1 MPDVFFVESNGREI
15 KSAIKTPDIPLY
27 VSGKGSGSEA
37 CLHAPSVP
45 FGPLKRDFVAS
56 LLLKMGS

>member
-1 MPDVFFVESNGREI
+1 MPQKHE
-15 KSAIKTPDIPLY
+15 THPMH

-45 FGPLKRDFVAS
+45 FGPS
-56 LLLKMGS
+56 LLPFGKDGS